1 MKFNIEKHNKVF
13 MSDRVKE
20 VMTDFDIKVEHSNE
34 VFEGNIE
41 IENEDWNIG
50 LIVGGSGTGKSTI
63 AKELFK
69 DSYVKEFH
77 YDTRSVLDNMPENCD
92 IREIELAFTSVGFSS
107 PPCWLKPYSVLSTG
121 EKMRVDLARAILS
134 NDEMIVF
141 DEFTSVVDREVAKT
155 CSLAM
160 QKQIRRL
167 GKRFV
172 AISCHKDVVEH
183 LSPDWIYDTDQKCFF
198 GQRGSM
204 SSPNTKLTYTELVDL
219 ISNKYGHYLGSIT
232 I

>member
-1 MKFNIEKHNKVF
+1 MNFRIEKQSEVF
-13 MSDRVKE
+13 ISSRVEE
-20 VMTDFDIKVEHSNE
+20 VMSDFDIKIEHSNE
-34 VFEGNIE
+34 LFEGDIQIE
-41 IENEDWNIG
+41 GKDWNIG

-63 AKELFK
+63 AKELFN
-69 DSYVKEFH
+69 DEYVKSFE
-77 YDTRSVLDNMPENCD
+77 YDSRSVLDNMPQNCSV
-92 IREIELAFTSVGFSS
+92 REIELAFTSVGFSS
-107 PPCWLKPYSVLSTG
+107 PPCWLKPYDVLSTG

-134 NDEMIVF
+134 DNEVIVF

-155 CSLAM
+155 CSIAV

-167 GKRFV
+167 GKKFV
-172 AISCHKDVVEH
+172 AVSCHKDIVEY
-183 LSPDWIYDTDQKCFF
+183 LSPDWVYDTDQKSFF
-198 GQRGSM
+198 GQRGNM

>member
-1 MKFNIEKHNKVF
+1 MEFNIKKQNNVCVT
-13 MSDRVKE
+13 DRVSK
-20 VMTDFDIKVEHSNE
+20 VMEDFDIKPEHSNE
-34 VFEGNIE
+34 LFEGNIE
-41 IENEDWNIG
+41 IEGKGWNIG

-69 DSYVKEFH
+69 DSYVCAFQ
-77 YDTRSVLDNMPENCD
+77 YDERSVLDNMPEKCD
-92 IREIELAFTSVGFSS
+92 VGEIELAFTSVGFSS

-121 EKMRVDLARAILS
+121 EKMRVDLARAILTD
-134 NDEMIVF
+134 DETIVF

-155 CSLAM
+155 CSIAV

-167 GKRFV
+167 DKKFV
-172 AISCHKDVVEH
+172 AISCHKDIVEY
-183 LSPDWIYDTDQKCFF
+183 LSPDWIYDTDQKSFF
-198 GQRGSM
+198 GQRGVM
-204 SSPNTKLTYTELVDL
+204 SSPSTKLTYTELVDL

>member
-1 MKFNIEKHNKVF
+1 MNFRIEKQSEVF
-13 MSDRVKE
+13 ISNRVEE
-20 VMTDFDIKVEHSNE
+20 VMIDFDIKIEHSNE
-34 VFEGNIE
+34 LFEGDIE
-41 IENEDWNIG
+41 IEDKDWSIG

-69 DSYVKEFH
+69 DGYINSFE
-77 YDTRSVLDNMPENCD
+77 YDDRSVLDNMPLNCSV
-92 IREIELAFTSVGFSS
+92 REIELAFTSVGFSS

-121 EKMRVDLARAILS
+121 ERMRVDLARAILS
-134 NDEMIVF
+134 DNEIIVF

-155 CSLAM
+155 CSIAV

-167 GKRFV
+167 GKKFV
-172 AISCHKDVVEH
+172 AVSCHKDIVEY
-183 LSPDWIYDTDQKCFF
+183 LSPDWVYDTDQKSFF
-198 GQRGSM
+198 GQRGTM